1 VIYGCICLSFSLS
14 VRAALLVW
22 YGYLTIIEQ
31 VNMIKSMTAFARQEV
46 ETTAGLLG
54 WELRSVNHRYAEI
67 SLRLPE
73 DLRALEPQLRE
84 AIGARVKRGKVD
96 ATLRLRPR
104 ADVTEAVTINTEQAR
119 AVLQACVEIE
129 GLMDNPDRI
138 NALDI
143 LRWPGVLQ
151 SATIDLSQVKDEV
164 LALLE
169 RALDELLETRAREGG
184 KIVDLLRQRCQAIAA
199 QISSV
204 RENLPDILVAQRQRL
219 LRRLDELRGDLDSD
233 RLEQEVAYIAQK
245 IDVEEELDRL
255 DVHLA
260 EMERILQQA
269 EPNGRRLDFL
279 MQEFNR
285 EVNTL
290 ASKSVAGVTTQAAVE
305 MKVLVE
311 QMREQIQNVE

>member
-1 VIYGCICLSFSLS
+1 
-14 VRAALLVW
+14 
-22 YGYLTIIEQ
+22 
-31 VNMIKSMTAFARQEV
+31 MIKSMTAFARQESG
-46 ETTAGLLG
+46 TAAGLLS

-73 DLRALEPQLRE
+73 DLRALEPQVRE
-84 AIGARVKRGKVD
+84 VIAAGVKRGKVD

-104 ADVTEAVTINTEQAR
+104 ADVAEAVVINPQQAQS
-119 AVLQACVEIE
+119 VLQACADIE
-129 GLMDNPDRI
+129 GLMGNPARI
-138 NALDI
+138 SALDI

-151 SATIDLSQVKDEV
+151 AAEIDMGELKDEV
-164 LALLE
+164 LALLAQ
-169 RALDELLETRAREGG
+169 ALDELLESRAREGS
-184 KIVDLLRQRCQAIAA
+184 KIVDLLQQRCQAVAA
-199 QISSV
+199 QVAGV
-204 RENLPDILVAQRQRL
+204 RENLPDILVLQRQRL
-219 LRRLDELRGDLDSD
+219 LKRLDELRGELDND
-233 RLEQEVAYIAQK
+233 RLEQEMAYIAQK
-245 IDVEEELDRL
+245 TDVEEELDRL
-255 DVHLA
+255 DVHLL
-260 EMERILQQA
+260 EMERILQQS

>member
-1 VIYGCICLSFSLS
+1 MI
-14 VRAALLVW
+14 
-22 YGYLTIIEQ
+22 
-31 VNMIKSMTAFARQEV
+31 MIKSMTAFARQE
-46 ETTAGLLG
+46 EATTAGLLS
-54 WELRSVNHRYAEI
+54 WELRSVNHRYAEV

-73 DLRALEPQLRE
+73 ELRALEVQVRE
-84 AIGARVKRGKVD
+84 AIAASVKRGKVD
-96 ATLRLRPR
+96 ATLRLRPPVDV
-104 ADVTEAVTINTEQAR
+104 ADAVKVNVPQAQ
-119 AVLQACVEIE
+119 AVLRACEELE
-129 GLMDNPDRI
+129 GLMGNPARI
-138 NALDI
+138 NVLDV

-151 SATIDLSQVKDEV
+151 TTEIDMAQVKGEV
-164 LALLE
+164 LVLLE
-169 RALDELLETRAREGG
+169 RALQELLETRLREGA
-184 KIVDLLRQRCQAIAA
+184 KITGLLQQRCQAIANQVA
-199 QISSV
+199 RV
-204 RENLPDILVAQRQRL
+204 REHLPDILNQQRQRL
-219 LRRLDELRGDLDSD
+219 LKRLEELRSELNND
-233 RLEQEVAYIAQK
+233 RLEQEMAYLAQK

-260 EMERILQQA
+260 EMARILQQS

>member
-1 VIYGCICLSFSLS
+1 
-14 VRAALLVW
+14 
-22 YGYLTIIEQ
+22 
-31 VNMIKSMTAFARQEV
+31 MIKSMTAFARQEADTHV
-46 ETTAGLLG
+46 GLLS

-73 DLRALEPQLRE
+73 DLRALEPQVR
-84 AIGARVKRGKVD
+84 AFIAAGVRRGKVD
-96 ATLRLRPR
+96 AALRLRPK
-104 ADVTEAVTINTEQAR
+104 ADVAEAVRMNPQQAQS
-119 AVLQACVEIE
+119 VLQACIDIE
-129 GLMDNPDRI
+129 GLMDNPARI
-138 NALDI
+138 SAMDI

-151 SATIDLSQVKDEV
+151 AADVDMGELKEEV
-164 LALLE
+164 LALLT

-184 KIVDLLRQRCQAIAA
+184 KIAGLLQQRCQAIAA
-199 QISSV
+199 QVASV
-204 RENLPDILVAQRQRL
+204 RENLPDILVSQRQRL
-219 LRRLDELRGDLDSD
+219 LKRLDELRGELDSE

-255 DVHLA
+255 DVHLL
-260 EMERILQQA
+260 EMERILQQS